1 MIVNK
6 TKQEFINQ
14 VTLSTC
20 EMVGRLYIIPKKFHQ
35 PGSMFETVI
44 RESLNVF
51 DWEHPNPNTLGKQ
64 LVGDIFKLIVD
75 GELPGFLEANREDD
89 EVGDR
94 FEEIVEMINDGIPPI
109 EATISA
115 FAGVIAKN
123 IMYVLEDN
131 LEEETGSSSAL
142 YNSEAIEFAEN

>member
-6 TKQEFINQ
+6 TKQEFIEQ
-14 VTLSTC
+14 VTLNTC
-20 EMVGRLYIIPKKFHQ
+20 EMVGRLYVISKKFYQ
-35 PGSMFETVI
+35 PGSMFESII
-44 RESLNVF
+44 RESLNGF
-51 DWEHPNPNTLGKQ
+51 EWGHPNPNSLGKQ
-64 LVGDIFKLIVD
+64 LTGDIFKLILD

-94 FEEIVEMINDGIPPI
+94 FEEIVEMINEGVPPI
-109 EATISA
+109 EATMKVL
-115 FAGVIAKN
+115 AGVIAKN

-142 YNSEAIEFAEN
+142 YNCEAIEFADD